1 MRMTYRDLVIE
12 LPIDGIKAVDSIEI
26 SQRLNEH
33 GKVKIRLM
41 VEEEQ
46 ALELVEQADSG
57 LNISISTSGG
67 RFLFCGKG
75 DRISTRRD
83 EGLLY
88 LYAEFYGYTRDWDL
102 TEKSQSFCK
111 GNDTYEQVLHKVL
124 SEYEK
129 KDIRDETSGGAKIPG
144 MLLQYEETDWEFL
157 KRLASHFSTYLL
169 ADDTTKNG
177 RVYFGIPRMDKGAV
191 LKDEE
196 YTMLRGKERYDGME
210 GTEGLLSQDMTGWRI
225 RTRRQLVFG
234 EQVMLNHIETVV
246 TAVDIH
252 TEQGD
257 LVYEYELSRRAGILC
272 EKKKN
277 NRIYGMSI
285 PATVKE
291 RKGNQI
297 RVKLDIDP
305 VYEPSDDL
313 KYFTYAI
320 ETSNFYCMPEEE
332 SRVHIYFPSH
342 DEQDAIA
349 VHALSAG
356 SVPGG
361 PAGGAGKSPS
371 GNKSSGKKQKAAS
384 HGGGGSNGGGAGGG
398 QSDDQG
404 SGGGQSDS
412 SGSGSDGG
420 AATAGGAAGAAA
432 KAEEQ
437 KNEKAQAP
445 KDPPVKTFS
454 DPSGSFLELAPYG
467 ITMSTGSTVT
477 VMLDAAGSMM
487 INCSRLTASTNMTF
501 FMGGGTQGAIPEIAI
516 SAKAEIKTVL
526 SGGESSI
533 KLGKDADIIAAF
545 IKKDAE
551 LKKNAVP
558 LADMVAGELMKGDAA
573 LRESAN
579 RGAKDTLTALAQKK
593 QEGWDK
599 VRKGGMSLLKVAS
612 VFALTAFTQ
621 GATLPLLAVSLEK
634 AANDLSDT
642 FEGIGDIVKANKG
655 DMSQAYNFRR
665 DFLFRGNQEA
675 YDRCRSI
682 TNIFYDIVSSISLAQ
697 SYSYLR
703 QAKNLPGFLGKLG
716 ALCNRSKLANF
727 SVNIGGDVLVT
738 MYNDFMNTG
747 KLSLES
753 ILSGVFSG
761 TLKGFGSSMVQS
773 LPFLRNIDSAFWR
786 KVANTV
792 AGAAVGVGVDWNRC
806 QLRGEEFDLGNSAAY
821 NLVLSGLAQIFG
833 EPIDAAS
840 GSFLMTVHEF
850 ILPGVL
856 VPVYLTRKYCSGDKK
871 SGWLGKGWHFSYEGR
886 LCRDEEKGIL
896 HVQLPDG
903 YCAAYEA
910 SSSGNG
916 GVTYHD
922 VSGSGRYLLSRDDMA
937 DLWNV
942 TDTHQFT
949 TYCYDGEGLLVS
961 VVDKNGNSLL
971 MEYDGGVPVRLT
983 TPLGYEVTFT
993 FREGHLARMED
1004 SAGRAVAYRYEKNLL
1019 TEVVHMDGGV
1029 SRYAYTAE
1037 GYLETATNQTGLTCL
1052 TNEYD
1057 EKGRVTKQT
1066 LADGSVYR
1074 MQYHDRK
1081 RQVTMEYSTYPGT
1094 YTYTYNEKM
1103 AVTKVVY
1110 PDGTQETFVYDAGN
1124 RLLEKT
1130 DRTGAVT
1137 RMAYDTYGH
1146 TVRENLPEGLER
1158 TYVYDG
1164 RGDLAAVK
1172 DNGGRERIL
1181 AYDGLHNLTFRS
1193 EKTAEGEWREEK
1205 FTWDHMGRLTAEE
1218 DGEGH
1223 LTRYCYEE
1231 DSAYPY
1237 RTVYADG
1244 TELRCGYDRLGR
1256 KLWEE
1261 DETGRRE
1268 YAYNRNG
1275 WQTMERDGEGNETHR
1290 LYDGSGRLT
1299 ALYSPKQW
1307 AAGNGQ
1313 RTEYRYDFLDR
1324 LTETIYGDGSH
1335 GKQFR
1340 DGEGNIIKKVHPNAY
1355 DPKTGD
1361 GEGTRYD
1368 YDGENRMLRT
1378 RHPDGGVERFFYD
1391 GTGNMVKHVLPGQYD
1406 ENSDDGAGYTYAYD
1420 KEGRLLSVTAPDG
1433 TVEETNAYD
1442 LWGNRVTKTDADG
1455 YSSHYTYDLAG
1466 RLTRELVPVGDG
1478 AGDVSC
1484 RMTAY
1489 AYDADGNRVK
1499 EIRYGGSYAEDGTQK
1514 EAGQDLTLTFAYD
1527 ARNRLVRVE
1536 DGLGARVAYRY
1547 DVRGNRVSEEQTI
1560 SGGKD
1565 GGRRVVRKICYRYD
1579 KAGRLSEKREILDSG
1594 LTEAEQSVMEMAVT
1608 RYTCDANGN
1617 RTGIITPEGYHITR
1631 EYDCRDRLITERLE
1645 DKENGISLKTAFTYD
1660 KAGNVTA
1667 VRQQGAEGQTREIT
1681 YSHDLKDRL
1690 TRVEELDGPVV
1701 MASYDRNDHME
1712 SRKTLLP
1719 AENERYGESVFT
1731 YDIHG
1736 NLTQSHEN
1744 GKITERNEYDRKNRI
1759 VGNTDA
1765 DGIEIRCRYG
1775 IQDEQ
1780 RQLLTAGSRKQGRAA
1795 QTLSYDARG
1804 MVTAAQDGCGNR
1816 TGYTMDGWGRVLSV
1830 ETAEGG
1836 REEYAYDCAGN
1847 VTKSTDAN
1855 GNTIRYAYNSMG
1867 KVCSITDQS
1876 GSTETFRY
1884 DKEGREIQHT
1894 DRNGTV
1900 TETKYNVYGKP
1911 VLQVCTDNKGNRQI
1925 MGTWEYDS
1933 FGQLKKSVS
1942 GGFCYTYEYR
1952 PDGKLLNKWSSGRRV
1967 LSCTYYRDGS
1977 LKSQTDMSGKTLY
1990 YAYDGDGRLKCLK
2003 EGKGKD
2009 NIGNPDDNSAITL
2022 TEYSYTAAGRII
2034 EIITKNGIRTSYAYD
2049 EDGNI
2054 SRLTIG
2060 DGTEEGLLYDA
2071 FMLYDLNGNR
2081 TGKTGSRLD
2090 IGGKQAEMA
2099 VSYRYDS
2106 MNRLTNEDR
2115 NGAGE
2120 RYAYDL
2126 CGNRLLKEQY
2136 SGSCVDATEGYR
2148 YNERNELT
2156 ERVKAGSLTTY
2167 CYDKNGSII
2176 SEEEEGRR
2184 SEYRYDLLNRQIY
2197 VKTLD
2202 GKEQE
2207 NFYDGENL
2215 RAGLTENGKKTTFLY
2230 HDGEI
2235 LTEFDGESAPIRRHI
2250 RGIGLSCVQTTQ
2262 DNAYHSYHQD
2272 EQGSTAYITGQEN
2285 AIENCYQYDAFG
2297 NLLEKREDIRNRI
2310 LYTGQQ
2316 YDQETGQYY
2325 LRARYYNPVVGRF
2338 LQEDTYRG
2346 EGLNLYAYC
2355 ANNPV
2360 VYYDPS
2366 GHMPQ
2371 YVEGGV
2377 KGSGDTQAGQ
2387 VGNGGDIPTNRIP
2400 DNTSI
2405 IGHIFKDTEGHI
2417 PDTPENRSL
2426 LEEVANDLDNYR
2438 GNDQYDNAWYSKIL
2452 EDGRQVWIQI
2462 RDGIIF
2468 DGGINDTPKQWN
2480 PKTGYKKP

>member
-57 LNISISTSGG
+57 LSISISTSGG

-124 SEYEK
+124 SEYAK

-432 KAEEQ
+432 KAAEPPKAEEQ
-437 KNEKAQAP
+437 KKEKAQAP

-599 VRKGGMSLLKVAS
+599 VRKGGMSLLKVAG

-682 TNIFYDIVSSISLAQ
+682 TNILYDIVSSISLSQ

-871 SGWLGKGWHFSYEGR
+871 NGWLGKGWHFSYEGR
-886 LCRDEEKGIL
+886 LYRDEEKGIL

-910 SSSGNG
+910 TSGNG

-937 DLWNV
+937 DLWNI

-949 TYCYDGEGLLVS
+949 TYCYDGDGLLVS

-1004 SAGRAVAYRYEKNLL
+1004 SAGRAVAYHYEKNLL

-1037 GYLETATNQTGLTCL
+1037 GYMETSTNQTGLTCL

-1074 MQYHDRK
+1074 VKYHDRQ
-1081 RQVTMEYSTYPGT
+1081 RQVTMEYSTYPGA

-1103 AVTKVVY
+1103 AVTKVAY
-1110 PDGTQETFVYDAGN
+1110 PDGTEETFAYDACN
-1124 RLLEKT
+1124 QLISKT
-1130 DRTGAVT
+1130 DRTGAAT
-1137 RMAYDTYGH
+1137 RMEYDASGH
-1146 TVRENLPEGLER
+1146 LIRENMPEGLER
-1158 TYVYDG
+1158 AYVYDS
-1164 RGDLAAVK
+1164 RGDLVSVS
-1172 DNGGRERIL
+1172 DNGGREKIF
-1181 AYDGLHNLTFRS
+1181 AYDGLHNLILRS
-1193 EKTAEGEWREEK
+1193 EKTAKEEWREEK
-1205 FTWDHMGRLTAEE
+1205 FIWDAMGRLTAEE

-1223 LTRYCYEE
+1223 LTRHCYEE
-1231 DSAYPY
+1231 TSAYPY

-1244 TELRCGYDRLGR
+1244 TELLCGYDELGR
-1256 KLWEE
+1256 KMWEE
-1261 DETGRRE
+1261 DDTGRTE

-1299 ALYSPKQW
+1299 ALYSPEQW
-1307 AAGNGQ
+1307 AAGNGK

-1335 GKQFR
+1335 EKQFR
-1340 DGEGNIIKKVHPNAY
+1340 DGEGNIVKKVHPNAY
-1355 DPKTGD
+1355 DARTED

-1378 RHPDGGVERFFYD
+1378 RYPDGGVERFFYD

-1420 KEGRLLSVTAPDG
+1420 GENRLLTVTAPDG
-1433 TVEETNAYD
+1433 IVEETNAYD
-1442 LWGNRVTKTDADG
+1442 LWGNRVSKTDADG
-1455 YSSHYTYDLAG
+1455 YRSYYTYDLSG
-1466 RLTRELVPVGDG
+1466 RLVRELIPMGRDQGDLHY
-1478 AGDVSC
+1478 

-1489 AYDADGNRVK
+1489 DYDANGNRVR
-1499 EIRYGGSYAEDGTQK
+1499 EIRYGGRYTEEGILT
-1514 EAGQDLTLTFAYD
+1514 EAGTDLILTFTYD

-1536 DGLGARVAYRY
+1536 DGLGARVSYRY
-1547 DVRGNRVSEEQTI
+1547 DVRGNRTSEEQAVRNGE
-1560 SGGKD
+1560 SD
-1565 GGRRVVRKICYRYD
+1565 GVRAVFRKTRYRYD
-1579 KAGRLSEKREILDSG
+1579 KAGRLAEKREILDSG
-1594 LTEAEQSVMEMAVT
+1594 LAEADQSVMEMAVT
-1608 RYTCDANGN
+1608 RYTYDANGN

-1631 EYDCRDRLITERLE
+1631 EYDCRDRLITERVE
-1645 DKENGISLKTAFTYD
+1645 DKENGTALTTSFTYD
-1660 KAGNVTA
+1660 KAGNVTS
-1667 VRQQGAEGQTREIT
+1667 VRQQGAEGKTREIT

-1701 MASYDRNDHME
+1701 MAAYDRNDRMAE
-1712 SRKTLLP
+1712 RKALLP
-1719 AENERYGESVFT
+1719 TEEEQYSSALYS

-1736 NLTQSHEN
+1736 NLTRSREN
-1744 GKITERNEYDRKNRI
+1744 GKITERNEYDRKNRM

-1780 RQLLTAGSRKQGRAA
+1780 RQLLTAGSRKQGGAA

-1804 MVTAAQDGCGNR
+1804 MVTSEQDGCGNR

-1847 VTKSTDAN
+1847 VIKSTDAN

-1876 GSTETFRY
+1876 GNTETFRY

-1911 VLQVCTDNKGNRQI
+1911 VMKACTDQNGNRQI

-1933 FGQLKKSVS
+1933 FGQLKKAVS

-1952 PDGKLLNKWSSGRRV
+1952 PDGKLLNKWSSGRKV

-1977 LKSQTDMSGKTLY
+1977 IKSKTDMSGKTLY
-1990 YAYDGDGRLKCLK
+1990 YAYDGDGRLKYLK
-2003 EGKGKD
+2003 EG
-2009 NIGNPDDNSAITL
+2009 NSADSIKNADGSNVITL
-2022 TEYSYTAAGRII
+2022 TEYHYTDAGRIK
-2034 EIITKNGIRTSYAYD
+2034 EITTRGGIRTSYTYD

-2090 IGGKQAEMA
+2090 AGGKQAEMA

-2106 MNRLTNEDR
+2106 MNRLINEDR

-2184 SEYRYDLLNRQIY
+2184 SEYRYDLLNRQTY
-2197 VKTLD
+2197 VRTLE

-2207 NFYDGENL
+2207 NFYDGEGL
-2215 RAGLTENGKKTTFLY
+2215 RAGLTENGKRTTFLY
-2230 HDGEI
+2230 HNGEI
-2235 LTEFDGESAPIRRHI
+2235 LTECDGESGPIRRHI
-2250 RGIGLSCVQTTQ
+2250 RGSGLSCVQTL
-2262 DNAYHSYHQD
+2262 DNNAYHTCHQD
-2272 EQGSTAYITGQEN
+2272 EQGSTAYITGHEN
-2285 AIENCYQYDAFG
+2285 EVENCYRYDAFG
-2297 NLLEKREDIRNRI
+2297 NLIEQKATIENRI

-2346 EGLNLYAYC
+2346 DGLNLYAYC

-2366 GHMPQ
+2366 GYTVQ
-2371 YVEGGV
+2371 YENGQNNELPDV
-2377 KGSGDTQAGQ
+2377 KYP
-2387 VGNGGDIPTNRIP
+2387 GNDPNVPPGENWEWRG
-2400 DNTSI
+2400 
-2405 IGHIFKDTEGHI
+2405 
-2417 PDTPENRSL
+2417 PEKKGAWYNPETGESL
-2426 LEEVANDLDNYR
+2426 HPDLDHKPPIGPHWDYTPFKKGPQFR
-2438 GNDQYDNAWYSKIL
+2438 IKP
-2452 EDGRQVWIQI
+2452 DGTVE
-2462 RDGIIF
+2462 
-2468 DGGINDTPKQWN
+2468 PKL
-2480 PKTGYKKP
+2480 